1 MVRDEAEVKIEE
13 GEGEERKVNAESRK
27 KERREEGRKK
37 FITQFKMS
45 GSKNR
50 KYGEREDDGIEKRR
64 GREGKEMENRMG
76 EGTTKWMDESIVRE

>member
-1 MVRDEAEVKIEE
+1 M
-13 GEGEERKVNAESRK
+13 NAESRK

-50 KYGEREDDGIEKRR
+50 KYGERE
-64 GREGKEMENRMG
+64 GKEWKGRRWRFECEMDMG
-76 EGTTKWMDESIVRE
+76 VGLR